1 MRHFGKRA
9 VQKMKYIQ
17 KGIVGILIVALLA
30 GQVETLNVSASAK
43 AEMPAEKTETVI
55 SSFTELPETVKEQT
69 VPVGTAIEEL
79 VLPDTLEAVALVETE
94 ETEST
99 TSAESPAAT
108 ETPIATEVPTATVT
122 PAATMSPEASETPED
137 GASAAPVTSPSAT
150 ESPENAAGAA
160 STESPSA
167 AGDGEGTT
175 GSDAEEKP
183 ESVET
188 NTQTQ
193 TEDFGN
199 LEAETVTETLKE
211 AYSSSSENL
220 TIGTVMQDT
229 SVPASE
235 DQTDGITDTTKM
247 EIITEMIVIEG
258 ITWTS
263 MPEYDDE
270 AAGEY
275 IFTAVLPEA
284 YVLAEGVSLP
294 QITVTVV
301 DEEQIA
307 VPQIS
312 RWYFGE
318 EDVYPKGDLFLD
330 EGSYS
335 LVLAGGSSEIQIP
348 FDEIISIFPES
359 VTVEYAGLNAGNHV
373 TDESDYPDTEE
384 TLMNE
389 EILPIYGWNCPEYT
403 EDEEGNLPYSGSF
416 FFQALLGE
424 EGEKKEYVFSEETG
438 PVGVWVIFDA
448 PMLLSAVTAT
458 PGTITSDQEWGAQT
472 LAAGT
477 YIINPGVTVTVSG
490 KLTVSGEVTIKGGGK
505 LVRAGSYAGTGT
517 GSTST
522 LIYVSGGSLTMEN
535 ITIDGNSMDA
545 YGPAVYISS
554 GTVTM
559 NSGAVIHNNYNMN
572 TGSTGSS
579 AGGGIYC
586 SGTLNINGGVI
597 QNCKTSG
604 KVDSSTAYSHAG
616 GGIYLKGTCNMT
628 SGSISNNYASNGG
641 GIYLASTG
649 ATFNISGG
657 AVSGNTANGA
667 GNGIYYSTINGTTS
681 KLYIGGNADIRDDI
695 YLDNTTS
702 GGLYPYIT
710 SKLNY
715 KITLKCSAKDDG
727 KVLAGGSGYTLTSVD
742 ASKISMADSGLY
754 SVLDKANNQIKL
766 STTEEQEATWQET
779 SGGAWKSGKFATAL
793 ENVYSGGT
801 IKLLKDIVL
810 TEKVEITKTVTIT
823 SENSATPYTITRMP
837 SGEYGNITLT
847 GSGSLTLSNI
857 IYDGNRDY
865 ISSDAVTQSLI
876 KIGNN
881 ASDTG
886 ASLTLGSGCTILNGY
901 KSGGSGV
908 IAVYGTMTMNSGA
921 VIENCEVTGTGG
933 AVWVSSSGTFTM
945 NGGTIR
951 SCKAGAGG
959 SAVSVDGTCNLNGGS
974 ITGNTDTSMNCAVYL
989 RSSGSGSLTLK
1000 GVTISGNTY
1009 SVYNDGKSVTAAGDS
1024 TLSGSIYT
1032 TNAISASGSGVSS
1045 LTKNYTILMSSVAN
1059 GTRVVTGSTD
1069 NAHYKLD
1076 NAGYGLI
1083 PSSGNLIAARAYTVT
1098 YNKNNGT
1105 IANESNYTSYIYG
1118 TGLTLPTPTR
1128 TGYTFGG
1135 WYTDAGFTGS
1145 AVTKISATDTGNK
1158 NYYAK
1163 WTAKKYTV
1171 KFDYQ
1176 GATGG
1181 NSTTSLSVT
1190 DNSAYGTLPTPVK
1203 TGYTFKGWYTQ
1214 AGGGGSKI
1222 TDTTV
1227 VNATG
1232 DHILYAYWKDETAPV
1247 IGELTYENKVTNL
1260 LNWIIGKKSLIIH
1273 VPVVDAGSGVTQITY
1288 TATPMDADGNPDSS
1302 RAETKKVSVTKNGN
1316 GETEAKITFA
1326 EDFKGTIIITCSDA
1340 VGNTADS
1347 VTVGTNGGGVIVE
1360 DNAPKISFAVN
1371 GGAISENY
1379 YDKAPDILVSVSDDR
1394 NDGSSSVITGGI
1406 KAVTWQ
1412 IGSGTVKNDDKNYA
1426 ASMVKNSTFTIKAS
1440 EIPTGET
1447 KIIVTATDNAGNE
1460 ASKSVTVRVKG
1471 PETAPGAVISFMD
1484 ETLTGL
1490 VANAEYKIN
1499 NDVKTADKNGVIAI
1513 ENSWIGTTISI
1524 VRTGNGSTTIDSD
1537 AQKLSIPDR
1546 PKAPTPKLVSCT
1558 DTSITLQAASNVQY
1572 RMENGTWQSG
1582 NTFSGLTPKT
1592 KYTFEAYYPA
1602 TISSFRSPA
1611 GNAVIATRLSAP
1623 DEEGTGNLIIIDYEK
1638 ETFIIKDQ
1646 VEAFRDAA
1654 CTQPIELNEAHDV
1667 ADYIGGTIYI
1677 RYPADEDFPESIAIP
1692 VSIKSRPPVPVV
1704 GYRNETYPGAGDG
1717 IITGLTEGIAYEIS
1731 SDDGN
1736 TWTDAALI
1744 GTEIK
1749 GLEPGRY
1756 QVRVKAGE
1764 ENFQSEASSIVVGTT
1779 PPKEETTPQAEIGYG
1794 DGTLAGLA
1802 PGEKYKV
1809 SYTAEDGTTHTQ
1821 EHMADENGTIRFEE
1835 EWYGQ
1840 TIEIV
1845 KSGNGK
1851 DKTDSSSQSLAV
1863 PARPQAPKP
1872 STAGESG
1879 SGKNNGSISNL
1890 TPGEI
1895 YEISADGG
1903 TTWEDV
1909 EADEGGQIKDLK
1921 PGNYEIR
1928 VKAKDDTFYSE
1939 SVKVSVPA
1947 YPSQSGDSGSGE
1959 GGDHDGN
1966 HDRDSSGSN
1975 DDSGKAENQITGKST
1990 GKILKEVEN
1999 NENAP
2004 DTQFSMTTDELAA
2017 IVLTDTERQSVEKGT
2032 NVKIFLIVEDA
2043 ADSTSRQD
2051 KAIIDNEKG
2060 EFKVGQYL
2068 DISLFKIIGSSSE
2081 KIAKTNGMIGII
2093 IDIPDEL
2100 KNTSGTETREFAVI
2114 RVHNGEAVILNDLDT
2129 DEDTITI
2136 ETNLF
2141 SSYALLYRDVPNN
2154 GGIKNPEST
2163 KDSEPKTGDNTH
2175 LAFYATAAMIAGL
2188 AYLRLYFGE
2197 LKCGMTE
2204 EEKKELI
2211 ARIIRWAR
2219 RGGRLRRILAIAAI
2233 IPILM
2238 YYHSIGKKTSVK
2250 WNKVYGSQ

>member
-1 MRHFGKRA
+1 MRHLGKRA

-43 AEMPAEKTETVI
+43 VEMPAEKTETVI
-55 SSFTELPETVKEQT
+55 SSFTELPETVREQT

-99 TSAESPAAT
+99 TPAESPAAT

-150 ESPENAAGAA
+150 ESPEDAAGAA

-183 ESVET
+183 ESVES

-211 AYSSSSENL
+211 VYSSSSENL
-220 TIGTVMQDT
+220 TIGTVTQDA

-235 DQTDGITDTTKM
+235 DQT
-247 EIITEMIVIEG
+247 IEG

-263 MPEYDDE
+263 MPEYDGE
-270 AAGEY
+270 SVGEY

-307 VPQIS
+307 VSQIS
-312 RWYFGE
+312 GWYFGE

-348 FDEIISIFPES
+348 FDEIIELLPDSVMAELTCPKTEVEANDIAAEADSATADNSGES
-359 VTVEYAGLNAGNHV
+359 AE
-373 TDESDYPDTEE
+373 TEE
-384 TLMNE
+384 K
-389 EILPIYGWNCPEYT
+389 ILPIVGWECAEYVQDK
-403 EDEEGNLPYSGSF
+403 EGYLPYRGEFVFRAQIGADEEGRMYEM
-416 FFQALLGE
+416 A
-424 EGEKKEYVFSEETG
+424 EGTESVN
-438 PVGVWVIFDA
+438 VWLVFDA
-448 PMLLSAVTAT
+448 PMMMASVKAV
-458 PGTITSDQEWGAQT
+458 PGTITSNQEWGTQT

-490 KLTVSGEVTIKGGGK
+490 KLTIEGNVTIKGGGT
-505 LVRAGSYAGTGT
+505 LCWTSAGANAMEVREGAQVE
-517 GSTST
+517 
-522 LIYVSGGSLTMEN
+522 LEN
-535 ITIDGNSMDA
+535 VILDGNNKSFSYSA
-545 YGPAVYISS
+545 FLFQGKVTLKN
-554 GTVTM
+554 GTVIK
-559 NSGAVIHNNYNMN
+559 NFKS
-572 TGSTGSS
+572 
-579 AGGGIYC
+579 
-586 SGTLNINGGVI
+586 
-597 QNCKTSG
+597 
-604 KVDSSTAYSHAG
+604 
-616 GGIYLKGTCNMT
+616 
-628 SGSISNNYASNGG
+628 
-641 GIYLASTG
+641 
-649 ATFNISGG
+649 
-657 AVSGNTANGA
+657 
-667 GNGIYYSTINGTTS
+667 
-681 KLYIGGNADIRDDI
+681 R
-695 YLDNTTS
+695 
-702 GGLYPYIT
+702 
-710 SKLNY
+710 
-715 KITLKCSAKDDG
+715 
-727 KVLAGGSGYTLTSVD
+727 GGSGAY
-742 ASKISMADSGLY
+742 A
-754 SVLDKANNQIKL
+754 
-766 STTEEQEATWQET
+766 
-779 SGGAWKSGKFATAL
+779 
-793 ENVYSGGT
+793 
-801 IKLLKDIVL
+801 
-810 TEKVEITKTVTIT
+810 
-823 SENSATPYTITRMP
+823 
-837 SGEYGNITLT
+837 
-847 GSGSLTLSNI
+847 
-857 IYDGNRDY
+857 
-865 ISSDAVTQSLI
+865 
-876 KIGNN
+876 
-881 ASDTG
+881 
-886 ASLTLGSGCTILNGY
+886 GY
-901 KSGGSGV
+901 KGV
-908 IAVYGTMTMNSGA
+908 IAVYQNGVLNIEDGVTITKNACESGIIA
-921 VIENCEVTGTGG
+921 LYQYDTGG
-933 AVWVSSSGTFTM
+933 GLADSTATVNMYGGTINGNTVKTSISNMGVIWNWCGNLNIYGGTVIAEGGEYAVHTQGNYNAYNAKTVISGGTFTGVK
-945 NGGTIR
+945 NGAVCAGKDSNNRSEIRITGGIFSGKTAATVNYGTIEIRGGTYNGDEYALSSNGNGSLEVYGGEFSGSKYAYSGNITTQTN
-951 SCKAGAGG
+951 KVIVG
-959 SAVSVDGTCNLNGGS
+959 SAKETAANWDKK
-974 ITGNTDTSMNCAVYL
+974 TSL
-989 RSSGSGSLTLK
+989 
-1000 GVTISGNTY
+1000 NTY
-1009 SVYNDGKSVTAAGDS
+1009 KYVAIGEIVTFAY
-1024 TLSGSIYT
+1024 SI
-1032 TNAISASGSGVSS
+1032 
-1045 LTKNYTILMSSVAN
+1045 
-1059 GTRVVTGSTD
+1059 
-1069 NAHYKLD
+1069 
-1076 NAGYGLI
+1076 
-1083 PSSGNLIAARAYTVT
+1083 T
-1098 YNKNNGT
+1098 YNKNDG
-1105 IANESNYTSYIYG
+1105 IIEDESNYTSYIYG

-1260 LNWIIGKKSLIIH
+1260 LNWIIGKKSLIIR

-1340 VGNTADS
+1340 AGNTADS

-1471 PETAPGAVISFMD
+1471 PEAAPGAVISFMD

-1499 NDVKTADKNGVIAI
+1499 NVVKTAD
-1513 ENSWIGTTISI
+1513 
-1524 VRTGNGSTTIDSD
+1524 
-1537 AQKLSIPDR
+1537 
-1546 PKAPTPKLVSCT
+1546 
-1558 DTSITLQAASNVQY
+1558 
-1572 RMENGTWQSG
+1572 ENG
-1582 NTFSGLTPKT
+1582 N
-1592 KYTFEAYYPA
+1592 
-1602 TISSFRSPA
+1602 
-1611 GNAVIATRLSAP
+1611 
-1623 DEEGTGNLIIIDYEK
+1623 
-1638 ETFIIKDQ
+1638 
-1646 VEAFRDAA
+1646 
-1654 CTQPIELNEAHDV
+1654 
-1667 ADYIGGTIYI
+1667 
-1677 RYPADEDFPESIAIP
+1677 
-1692 VSIKSRPPVPVV
+1692 
-1704 GYRNETYPGAGDG
+1704 
-1717 IITGLTEGIAYEIS
+1717 
-1731 SDDGN
+1731 
-1736 TWTDAALI
+1736 
-1744 GTEIK
+1744 
-1749 GLEPGRY
+1749 
-1756 QVRVKAGE
+1756 
-1764 ENFQSEASSIVVGTT
+1764 
-1779 PPKEETTPQAEIGYG
+1779 
-1794 DGTLAGLA
+1794 
-1802 PGEKYKV
+1802 
-1809 SYTAEDGTTHTQ
+1809 
-1821 EHMADENGTIRFEE
+1821 IRFEE

-1890 TPGEI
+1890 TPGEV

-2129 DEDTITI
+2129 DEDTITV

>member
-1 MRHFGKRA
+1 M
-9 VQKMKYIQ
+9 
-17 KGIVGILIVALLA
+17 
-30 GQVETLNVSASAK
+30 TL
-43 AEMPAEKTETVI
+43 
-55 SSFTELPETVKEQT
+55 
-69 VPVGTAIEEL
+69 
-79 VLPDTLEAVALVETE
+79 
-94 ETEST
+94 
-99 TSAESPAAT
+99 
-108 ETPIATEVPTATVT
+108 
-122 PAATMSPEASETPED
+122 
-137 GASAAPVTSPSAT
+137 
-150 ESPENAAGAA
+150 
-160 STESPSA
+160 
-167 AGDGEGTT
+167 
-175 GSDAEEKP
+175 
-183 ESVET
+183 
-188 NTQTQ
+188 
-193 TEDFGN
+193 
-199 LEAETVTETLKE
+199 
-211 AYSSSSENL
+211 
-220 TIGTVMQDT
+220 
-229 SVPASE
+229 
-235 DQTDGITDTTKM
+235 
-247 EIITEMIVIEG
+247 
-258 ITWTS
+258 
-263 MPEYDDE
+263 
-270 AAGEY
+270 
-275 IFTAVLPEA
+275 
-284 YVLAEGVSLP
+284 
-294 QITVTVV
+294 
-301 DEEQIA
+301 DEEQVA

-312 RWYFGE
+312 GWHFAE
-318 EDVYPKGDLFLD
+318 EDVYPNGDLFLE

-359 VTVEYAGLNAGNHV
+359 VTVEYADSNAGNHGA
-373 TDESDYPDTEE
+373 DENDYSGI
-384 TLMNE
+384 E
-389 EILPIYGWNCPEYT
+389 EILTNEEVLPVLGWNCPEYT
-403 EDEEGNLPYSGSF
+403 ADEEGNLPYSGSF

-424 EGEKKEYVFSEETG
+424 EGEEKEYVFSEETG

-448 PMLLSAVTAT
+448 PMLLSAMTAA
-458 PGTITSDQEWGAQT
+458 PGTITSNQEWGEQT

-490 KLTVSGEVTIKGGGK
+490 RLTVSGEVTIKGGGK
-505 LVRAGSYAGTGT
+505 LVRAGSYAGTG
-517 GSTST
+517 SSSSST
-522 LIYVSGGSLTMEN
+522 LIYVSGGNLTNLTLEN
-535 ITIDGNSMDA
+535 ITIDGNKVNA
-545 YGPAVYISS
+545 YGPAVYINS

-559 NSGAVIHNNYNMN
+559 NSGAVIQNNYNMS

-586 SGTLNINGGVI
+586 GGTLNINGGVI

-657 AVSGNTANGA
+657 TVSGNTSNGA

-742 ASKISMADSGLY
+742 ASKISMADTGLY
-754 SVLDKANNQIKL
+754 SVLDKANNRIIL

-823 SENSATPYTITRMP
+823 SENSTSPYTITRMP

-847 GSGSLTLSNI
+847 GSGKLELRNI

-933 AVWVSSSGTFTM
+933 AVWVSSSGAFTM

-959 SAVSVDGTCNLNGGS
+959 SAVSVDGVCYLRGGS
-974 ITGNTDTSMNCAVYL
+974 ITGNTDTSMNSAVYL
-989 RSSGSGSLTLK
+989 RSSGSGRLRLD

-1009 SVYNDGKSVTAAGDS
+1009 SVYNDGKSVTVAGDS

-1032 TNAISASGSGVSS
+1032 TNAILAEGGGTSS
-1045 LTKNYTILMSSVAN
+1045 LTKTHTIFMNPVNN
-1059 GTRVVTGSTD
+1059 GTTVVTGSTD

-1083 PSSGNLIAARAYTVT
+1083 PSGGNLIAARAYTVT

-1135 WYTDAGFTGS
+1135 WYTNAGFTGS
-1145 AVTKISATDTGNK
+1145 AVTKILTTDTGNK

-1181 NSTTSLSVT
+1181 NSTTSLTVT

-1232 DHILYAYWKDETAPV
+1232 DHILYAYWKDETAPDVPVLQSGVTLPAGWTGTQKTIPLALNDQVGVTELYVRIDNGAYTKISGFTGGSTQYSYAVMEGNHSYQFYARDAAGNESAKSAVFTLKLDTAKPV

-1273 VPVVDAGSGVTQITY
+1273 VPVVDAGSGVTQISY
-1288 TATPMDADGNPDSS
+1288 TMTPVGADGNQDSS

-1316 GETEAKITFA
+1316 GEAEAQITFA

-1340 VGNTADS
+1340 AGNTADS

-1360 DNAPKISFAVN
+1360 DNAPKIHFTVN

-1394 NDGSSSVITGGI
+1394 NDVSSSVITGGI
-1406 KAVTWQ
+1406 QSVTWQ
-1412 IGSGTVKNDDKNYA
+1412 IGSGTERSDNKNYTA
-1426 ASMVKNSTFTIKAS
+1426 GIVKNSTFTIKAS

-1460 ASKSVTVRVKG
+1460 ASKSVTVKVKG
-1471 PETAPGAVISFMD
+1471 PEAAPGAVIKFMD

-1490 VANAEYKIN
+1490 VTNAEYKIN
-1499 NDVKTADKNGVIAI
+1499 SSVKTADENGVIPI
-1513 ENSWIGTTISI
+1513 ESSWIGTTISI
-1524 VRTGNGSTTIDSD
+1524 VRKGNGSTTIDSD
-1537 AQKLSIPDR
+1537 AQNLSIPAR

-1558 DTSITLQAASNVQY
+1558 DTSITLQTTSNVQY
-1572 RMENGTWQSG
+1572 RMENGTWQSS

-1602 TISSFRSPA
+1602 TISSFRSLA

-1623 DEEGTGNLIIIDYEK
+1623 AEDGTGSLVIVDYEK
-1638 ETFIIKDQ
+1638 ETFIISGQ

-1654 CTQPIELNEAHDV
+1654 CTQPIELNEDNDV

-1677 RYPADEDFPESIAIP
+1677 RYPADEDFPESAAIP
-1692 VSIKSRPPVPVV
+1692 VPIKSRPNVPAI

-1717 IITGLTEGIAYEIS
+1717 IITGLTEGIIYEIS
-1731 SDDGN
+1731 SDGGN
-1736 TWTDAALI
+1736 TWTDAALS

-1749 GLEPGRY
+1749 GLDPGRY

-1764 ENFQSEASSIVVGTT
+1764 ENFQSEVSNIVDVGTT
-1779 PPKEETTPQAEIGYG
+1779 PPTEETTPQAEIGYG
-1794 DGTLAGLA
+1794 DGALTGLK

-1821 EHMADENGTIRFEE
+1821 EYAADESGTIRFEE

-1840 TIEIV
+1840 TIEII
-1845 KSGNGK
+1845 KSGNGM
-1851 DKTDSSSQSLAV
+1851 DKADSAPQRLSV
-1863 PARPQAPKP
+1863 PARPQPPKP
-1872 STAGESG
+1872 NASGESG

-1890 TPGEI
+1890 MPGET
-1895 YEISADGG
+1895 YEISKDGG
-1903 TTWEDV
+1903 ATWEEV
-1909 EADEGGQIKDLK
+1909 EADEGGQIKNQK

-1928 VKAKDDTFYSE
+1928 VKATDDVFYSE

-1947 YPSQSGDSGSGE
+1947 YPSQSGDNGADADGKSDGAGSGSG
-1959 GGDHDGN
+1959 
-1966 HDRDSSGSN
+1966 
-1975 DDSGKAENQITGKST
+1975 DDSGKEEDSAAGKNT

-2017 IVLTDTERQSVEKGT
+2017 IVLTDTERQLVEKGT

-2043 ADSTSRQD
+2043 TDSTSRQD

-2060 EFKVGQYL
+2060 EFDVGQYL

-2100 KNTSGTETREFAVI
+2100 KNLGSTETREFAVI
-2114 RVHNGEAVILNDLDT
+2114 RVHNGEAVILDDLDT
-2129 DEDTITI
+2129 NEDTVTI

-2154 GGIKNPEST
+2154 GGIKNSEPT
-2163 KDSEPKTGDNTH
+2163 KDNEPKTGDDTH
-2175 LAFYATAAMIAGL
+2175 LELYATAAMIAGL
-2188 AYLRLYFGE
+2188 AYLRMYFGDF
-2197 LKCGMTE
+2197 KCGMTE

-2211 ARIIRWAR
+2211 SRIIRWAH

-2238 YYHSIGKKTSVK
+2238 YYHSIGKRTDTE
-2250 WNKVYGSQ
+2250 WNKVYDGLEH